1 MKLYLIIKRIL
12 DFVFALVILI
22 ILFPIMIF
30 SAIGIKIESKGSIF
44 FTQERVGTGKR
55 IFKLYKFRSMKK
67 DEKAERSFDFTK
79 DKQRITK
86 LGKILRRT
94 KIDEL
99 PQLINVLK
107 GDMSLVGPRPTV
119 KIQVDRY
126 SEHEMH
132 RLQVTPGMTGLAQV
146 NGNTALSWDERI
158 EYDIYYV
165 QNISFIMDIR
175 IIMKT
180 VVIVLFGEE
189 KFKKV
194 KSKVK
199 E

>member
-1 MKLYLIIKRIL
+1 MKPYLIIKRIL
-12 DFVFALVILI
+12 DFVFAFVILI
-22 ILFPIMIF
+22 ILSPIMFF

-119 KIQVDRY
+119 KIQVDKY
-126 SEHEMH
+126 SEHEMQ

-194 KSKVK
+194 KSKVGD
-199 E
+199 